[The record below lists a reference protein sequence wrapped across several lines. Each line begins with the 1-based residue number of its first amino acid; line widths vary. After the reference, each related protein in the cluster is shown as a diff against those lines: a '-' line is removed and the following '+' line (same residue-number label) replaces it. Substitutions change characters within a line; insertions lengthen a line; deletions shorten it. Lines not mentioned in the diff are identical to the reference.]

1 MVSFSMKGYQVM
13 RTRLD
18 KYMSDTDDAPKRTK
32 KNNELYEEIKHSEI
46 SNFNLGSNA
55 KVIGENKNQ
64 IDIDKLKDILE
75 KNYQEQPKRRSVKF
89 DLPEEEEV
97 ELEKTKEYDINAIL
111 EKARA
116 EKEVDYEEER
126 LKKIRDTQYDI
137 LKNLEVDSEQES
149 KAANERTKEELL
161 DLINTITL
169 NENQKKAI
177 REESVEIDA
186 EEEETD
192 DTGELDPLD
201 ILSDLRGDENTVVA
215 GAKEFT
221 EQMEKEDHKLNK
233 KEKAEKEIQEAL
245 DEDVDD
251 SFYTNSM
258 SFSKKDF
265 DSFDNDESG
274 VGSVIVK
281 ILIVIVFIAIVVG
294 VVIFLNEF
302 LNLGWF

>member
-1 MVSFSMKGYQVM
+1 MVSFSMKGYQNM

-18 KYMSDTDDAPKRTK
+18 KYLSDTDDAPKRTR
-32 KNNELYEEIKHSEI
+32 KNNELYEEIKHTEI
-46 SNFNLGSNA
+46 SDFTIGSNA
-55 KVIGENKNQ
+55 KVIGENKSQ

-89 DLPEEEEV
+89 ELPEEEEV
-97 ELEKTKEYDINAIL
+97 ELEKTREYDINAIL

-116 EKEVDYEEER
+116 EKEVDYEQER

-137 LKNLEVDSEQES
+137 LKNLEVDAEKES

-169 NENQKKAI
+169 NEKQKKTI
-177 REESVEIDA
+177 HEEISEENDDTEESD
-186 EEEETD
+186 ETS
-192 DTGELDPLD
+192 ELDPLD

-221 EQMEKEDHKLNK
+221 EQLENEEEKKKKQEQAK
-233 KEKAEKEIQEAL
+233 KEIREAL

-265 DSFDNDESG
+265 DSFDDEESR
-274 VGSVIVK
+274 VGSIIVK

-294 VVIFLNEF
+294 IVIFLNEF

>member
-1 MVSFSMKGYQVM
+1 M

-18 KYMSDTDDAPKRTK
+18 KYMNDTDSAPKRTK

-46 SNFNLGSNA
+46 SNFSIGSNA

-89 DLPEEEEV
+89 ELPEEEEV
-97 ELEKTKEYDINAIL
+97 ELEKTREYDINAIL

-137 LKNLEVDSEQES
+137 LKNLEVDSESES

-177 REESVEIDA
+177 DDEI
-186 EEEETD
+186 EEEDLEEQE

-221 EQMEKEDHKLNK
+221 ERMDEEDALRK
-233 KEKAEKEIQEAL
+233 KEKVEKEIKEAL

-265 DSFDNDESG
+265 DSFDDEESG
-274 VGSVIVK
+274 VGSILVK
-281 ILIVIVFIAIVVG
+281 ILIVIVFLAIIVG

>member
-1 MVSFSMKGYQVM
+1 M

-18 KYMSDTDDAPKRTK
+18 KYLNETDDAPKRTK

-46 SNFNLGSNA
+46 SNLHIGSNA
-55 KVIGENKNQ
+55 KVIGDNKSQ

-97 ELEKTKEYDINAIL
+97 ELEKTREYDINAIL

-116 EKEVDYEEER
+116 EKEVDYEQER

-137 LKNLEVDSEQES
+137 LKNLEVDSEAES
-149 KAANERTKEELL
+149 KAANEKTKEELL

-169 NENQKKAI
+169 NEKQTKKI
-177 REESVEIDA
+177 QEEDFS
-186 EEEETD
+186 EEK

-215 GAKEFT
+215 GAKEFQ
-221 EQMEKEDHKLNK
+221 EELEKEEAKSENSEDLEK
-233 KEKAEKEIQEAL
+233 KEAERKQIQEAL

-265 DSFDNDESG
+265 DFFDDDENG
-274 VGSVIVK
+274 AGNIVVK
-281 ILIVIVFIAIVVG
+281 ILIVIVFIAVVIG
-294 VVIFLNEF
+294 IVIFLNEF

>member
-1 MVSFSMKGYQVM
+1 M

-18 KYMSDTDDAPKRTK
+18 KYLNETDDAPKRTK

-46 SNFNLGSNA
+46 SNLHIGSNA
-55 KVIGENKNQ
+55 KVIGDNKSQ

-97 ELEKTKEYDINAIL
+97 ELEKTREYDINAIL

-116 EKEVDYEEER
+116 EKEVDYEQER

-137 LKNLEVDSEQES
+137 LKNLEVDSEAES
-149 KAANERTKEELL
+149 KAANEKTKEELL

-169 NENQKKAI
+169 NEKQTKKI
-177 REESVEIDA
+177 QEEDFS
-186 EEEETD
+186 EEE
-192 DTGELDPLD
+192 DTGELNPLD

-215 GAKEFT
+215 GAKEFQ
-221 EQMEKEDHKLNK
+221 EELEKEEAKSENSEDLEK
-233 KEKAEKEIQEAL
+233 KEAERKQIQEAL

-265 DSFDNDESG
+265 DFFDDDENG
-274 VGSVIVK
+274 AGNIVVK
-281 ILIVIVFIAIVVG
+281 ILIVIVFIAVVIG
-294 VVIFLNEF
+294 IVIFLNEF

>member
-1 MVSFSMKGYQVM
+1 M

-18 KYMSDTDDAPKRTK
+18 KYLNETDDAPKRTK

-46 SNFNLGSNA
+46 SNLHIGSNA
-55 KVIGENKNQ
+55 KVIGDNKSQ

-97 ELEKTKEYDINAIL
+97 ELEKTREYDINAIL

-116 EKEVDYEEER
+116 EKEVDYEQER

-137 LKNLEVDSEQES
+137 LKNLEVDSEAES
-149 KAANERTKEELL
+149 KAANEKTKEELL

-169 NENQKKAI
+169 NEKQTKKI
-177 REESVEIDA
+177 QEEDFS
-186 EEEETD
+186 EEE

-215 GAKEFT
+215 GAKEFQ
-221 EQMEKEDHKLNK
+221 EELEKEEAKSENSEDLEK
-233 KEKAEKEIQEAL
+233 KEAERKQIQEAL

-251 SFYTNSM
+251 SFYTKSM

-265 DSFDNDESG
+265 DFFDDDENG
-274 VGSVIVK
+274 AGNIVVK
-281 ILIVIVFIAIVVG
+281 ILIVIVFIAVVVG
-294 VVIFLNEF
+294 IVIFLNEF

>member
-1 MVSFSMKGYQVM
+1 M

-18 KYMSDTDDAPKRTK
+18 KYLNETDDAPKRTK

-46 SNFNLGSNA
+46 SNLHIGSNA
-55 KVIGENKNQ
+55 KVIGDNKSQ

-97 ELEKTKEYDINAIL
+97 ELEKTREYDINAIL

-116 EKEVDYEEER
+116 EKEVDYEQER

-137 LKNLEVDSEQES
+137 LKNLEVDSEAES
-149 KAANERTKEELL
+149 KAANEKTKEELL

-169 NENQKKAI
+169 NEKQTKKI
-177 REESVEIDA
+177 QEEDFS
-186 EEEETD
+186 EEE

-215 GAKEFT
+215 GAKEFQ
-221 EQMEKEDHKLNK
+221 EELEKEEAKSENSEDLEK
-233 KEKAEKEIQEAL
+233 KEAERKQIQEAL

-265 DSFDNDESG
+265 DFFDDDENG
-274 VGSVIVK
+274 AGNIVVK
-281 ILIVIVFIAIVVG
+281 ILIVIVFIAVVVG
-294 VVIFLNEF
+294 IVIFLNEF